1 MLFRSCDI
9 NVNQNEIVFLL
20 TENDFLNLIDDENTE
35 VPKILSD
42 EGVFEGKIY
51 DGRHEGVSE
60 LDEDEFNYIDNF
72 LDNKIKEKI
81 PEVTIETTP
90 LPFQDA
96 RNYQVSSEKLKTET
110 GFEASIELERGIN
123 EVYDLISS
131 NRIKDIND
139 PRYSNQS
146 FLQTFGVS

>member
-1 MLFRSCDI
+1 M
-9 NVNQNEIVFLL
+9 
-20 TENDFLNLIDDENTE
+20 
-35 VPKILSD
+35 
-42 EGVFEGKIY
+42 
-51 DGRHEGVSE
+51 
-60 LDEDEFNYIDNF
+60 
-72 LDNKIKEKI
+72 
-81 PEVTIETTP
+81 
-90 LPFQDA
+90 
-96 RNYQVSSEKLKTET
+96 SSEKLKTET